1 MRPAVFVTIALA
13 AGLSA
18 CGSDDDDSGAP
29 APAPEGAVLSVVVQP
44 KGSDGPSERRRVE
57 CERLGGGSTA
67 CRGLSLERLAPV
79 PPETAC
85 AEIYG
90 GPAVARVRGVV
101 DGKRIDERFSRVNAC
116 EIERWDRNVALLGRA
131 ALEP

>member
-1 MRPAVFVTIALA
+1 MRPAVLFTIALA

-18 CGSDDDDSGAP
+18 CGSDDDDDGGARAP
-29 APAPEGAVLSVVVQP
+29 APAGAALSVVVQRQ
-44 KGSDGPSERRRVE
+44 GADGPSDRRRVE
-57 CERLGGGSTA
+57 CERLGAGSAA
-67 CRGLSLERLAPV
+67 CRGLSLEQLAPV

-90 GPAVARVRGVV
+90 GPASARVRGVV
-101 DGKRIDERFSRVNAC
+101 DGRRIDARFSRVNAC

-131 ALEP
+131 G

>member
-1 MRPAVFVTIALA
+1 MRPAVLVTIALA

-18 CGSDDDDSGAP
+18 CGSDDDDAGAP

-44 KGSDGPSERRRVE
+44 KGPDGPSERRRVE
-57 CERLGGGSTA
+57 CERLGGGSAA

-90 GPAVARVRGVV
+90 GPAVAGC
-101 DGKRIDERFSRVNAC
+101 GAWWTAS
-116 EIERWDRNVALLGRA
+116 GSTRA
-131 ALEP
+131 SAA